1 MPFLRISILLF
12 WCHAA
17 WSQFNIDSTYTYD
30 ELNKILELSR
40 ENKDQE
46 TLGKAYYKLAEFESE
61 KLFNN
66 DKGLE
71 YFNRALQYFKIAGDS
86 NHIYKTYLAIA
97 DGYITAGLL
106 DEAQN
111 LLQKSMTY
119 YQRKNDNVNLLQT
132 NYIFS
137 KLYKSSGEF
146 EKSLKYL
153 HKTLELSDNL
163 QDSSLLSDAL
173 FDKIEAYIRI
183 NQQDSALTTAYKV
196 FKTFSTYGMI
206 PEVSR
211 ALFYI
216 GNINRKQGRCDIAIK
231 YLKSAEQFLA
241 AIPYSETRRDIY
253 NELALCHEDVKD
265 YQEAYRYS
273 RRYNALNDSIVNRL
287 KFESYTNIALKY
299 GTKDKQSS
307 IEVLKI
313 DKQYAEERNKSQKRI
328 MYFLMAGLFLVLLAV
343 YFIVRFYNQRIATN
357 NIIQAQKEEIN
368 ARKIRE
374 LEDNIKISSMQSVIE
389 GQEIERERI
398 AKDLHDS
405 LGGLLSTIKLKFE
418 KAKILIR
425 DPEQMKEFENAHNL
439 LDTAVEEV
447 RSIARNLQPGS
458 LKKLGLVS
466 AIKDLINRFEG
477 DQYPD
482 IDFQYYGMPEKMNK
496 MIALSVYRIIQE
508 LLTNS
513 LKHAKA
519 DEILIQLNADGDEL
533 LIQYEDDG
541 VGFDPD
547 TVHKGMGLENII
559 SRITYLHG
567 NISIDTEKG
576 RGVSVMIRIKNI
588 IDDDPNE
595 MAA

>member
-1 MPFLRISILLF
+1 MPFLRISVLLF

-17 WSQFNIDSTYTYD
+17 WAQFNIDSTYTYD
-30 ELNKILELSR
+30 ELNKILELAR

-71 YFNRALQYFKIAGDS
+71 YYNRALQYFKIAGDS
-86 NHIYKTYLAIA
+86 SHIYKTYLAIA

-119 YQRKNDNVNLLQT
+119 YQRKNDNVNLLRT

-137 KLYKSSGEF
+137 KLFKSSGEF

-328 MYFLMAGLFLVLLAV
+328 MYFLMAGLFLVLIAV

-357 NIIQAQKEEIN
+357 NIIQAQREEIN

>member
-1 MPFLRISILLF
+1 MPFLRIIILLL
-12 WCHAA
+12 WYHAA
-17 WSQFNIDSTYTYD
+17 WAQFNIDSTYTYD
-30 ELNKILELSR
+30 ELNKILELAR

-71 YFNRALQYFKIAGDS
+71 YYNRALQYFKIAGDS

-119 YQRKNDNVNLLQT
+119 YQRKNDNVNLLRT

-196 FKTFSTYGMI
+196 FKTFSNYGMI

-216 GNINRKQGRCDIAIK
+216 GNINRKQGICDIAIK

-241 AIPYSETRRDIY
+241 GIPYSETRRDIY

-265 YQEAYRYS
+265 YQEAYSYS

-328 MYFLMAGLFLVLLAV
+328 MYFLMAGLFLVLVAV

-357 NIIQAQKEEIN
+357 NIIQAQREEIN

-418 KAKILIR
+418 KAKIMIR